1 MAWTS
6 LIIKIDNL
14 NVESV
19 SDYLIELGAVS
30 ATIQNSHLNESDEEL
45 IFGEPHDGPAQFWE
59 KNEIQALFDK
69 NINIKEII
77 NNVKNEFEPLNI
89 QFTTSK
95 VEDQDWVKLT
105 QSQFNPICIQK
116 KVWIIPSWHDFVDT
130 SAINIIIDPGLA
142 FGTGAHPTTQL
153 CIQWLINKVKSHSNV
168 LDIGCGSGIL
178 SITAKKLGA
187 KKVVGADIDSQAI
200 QASKENGKVNKTDIE
215 WIHSDNA
222 IEFKGD
228 LVVANILSSALKVLA
243 PVIANHCKKDASIAL
258 SGILSSQE
266 NEIKEIYSTWF
277 DFEDSIIK
285 NGWVCI
291 SASKR

>member
-14 NVESV
+14 NVESI
-19 SDYLIELGAVS
+19 SDYLIELGAAS

-77 NNVKNEFEPLNI
+77 TNVKNEFEFVAPVGTLEESI
-89 QFTTSK
+89 KLK
-95 VEDQDWVKLT
+95 VNSGGISPK
-105 QSQFNPICIQK
+105 IK

-178 SITAKKLGA
+178 SIPWDT
-187 KKVVGADIDSQAI
+187 
-200 QASKENGKVNKTDIE
+200 
-215 WIHSDNA
+215 
-222 IEFKGD
+222 
-228 LVVANILSSALKVLA
+228 
-243 PVIANHCKKDASIAL
+243 
-258 SGILSSQE
+258 
-266 NEIKEIYSTWF
+266 
-277 DFEDSIIK
+277 
-285 NGWVCI
+285 
-291 SASKR
+291 

>member
-1 MAWTS
+1 MAWIS

-14 NVESV
+14 NVESL

-45 IFGEPHDGPAQFWE
+45 IFGEPHNGPAQFWE

-69 NINIKEII
+69 NIDIKEII
-77 NNVKNEFEPLNI
+77 NNVKDKFEPLNI
-89 QFTTSK
+89 QFTTTN
-95 VEDQDWVKLT
+95 VADQDWVKLT

-153 CIQWLINKVKSHSNV
+153 CIEWLISKVRPHSNV

-178 SITAKKLGA
+178 SIAANKLGA
-187 KKVVGADIDSQAI
+187 KKVVGADIDPQAI
-200 QASKENGKVNKTDIE
+200 QASKENSEVNKTDIE
-215 WIHSDNA
+215 WIHSEKEID
-222 IEFKGD
+222 FKGD
-228 LVVANILSSALKVLA
+228 LVVANILSSALNVLA
-243 PVIANHCKKDASIAL
+243 PFIANHCRKNASLAL

-285 NGWVCI
+285 DGWVCI